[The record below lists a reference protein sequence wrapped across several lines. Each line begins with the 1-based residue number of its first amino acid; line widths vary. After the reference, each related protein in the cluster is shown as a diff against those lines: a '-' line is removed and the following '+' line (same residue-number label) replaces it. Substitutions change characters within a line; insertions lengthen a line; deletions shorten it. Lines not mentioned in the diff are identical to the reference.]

1 MDGVEATRRIRA
13 ELPSIQ
19 ILGLSTH
26 VKTED
31 LHAIEAAGAAGF
43 FTKGIDT
50 QRLIDHL
57 MVMQASFQSPQLTD
71 RPAFPA

>member
-1 MDGVEATRRIRA
+1 MARGRIRA

-26 VKTED
+26 VKTEEH
-31 LHAIEAAGAAGF
+31 HAIEVAGAAGF

-50 QRLIDHL
+50 QRLVDHL
-57 MVMQASFQSPQLTD
+57 MVLQASFHSPPLTEPPTL
-71 RPAFPA
+71 PA